1 MKKAA
6 STTKRTTSKKPKTE
20 GLGVIGELDR
30 YLFGEGRH
38 YQLYHKLGAHPY
50 TYRGQD
56 GYYFAVWAPH
66 AAAVSL
72 VGDFNA
78 WNPDATPMKPVADSG
93 IYELFVPG
101 LGVGQLYKFAI
112 TTHTGTILFKAD
124 PYAFSAEYRP
134 GTASVTA
141 DIRGFKWNDSK
152 WMELRAGT
160 DPVKAPI
167 SIYEVHLGSWKKKNR
182 PEKDGYYTYKEAA
195 AELGMSDDQIV
206 WKYKIAEGGV
216 TADAAEDLV
225 GQGCNLIIS
234 NSYGHQTYMEEEAE
248 KYPDINFV
256 AMTGDFAAISD
267 LDNFYNAF
275 TAVYQSRYVSG
286 VVAGMKVKDLVE
298 SGTLTPETQPDSF
311 TADGKVKIGYV
322 GAYNYAEVVSGYTAF
337 FLGVQSVY
345 PDVQME
351 VMYTNSW
358 FDIDKEGAAAEALIA
373 NGAVIIGQH
382 ADSTGAPAATQKLK
396 DSGKICYSIGYNI
409 DMLDTAPTAALTS
422 ATNVWK
428 VYYKELFEGAQA
440 GSIPQD
446 WCKGYEDGAVAITDL
461 GPEVADGTAEKVAE
475 VEAALKDGSLH
486 VFDTSKFTVDGAE
499 VTTAPIDLTYYDF
512 STGSPVAVY
521 QGETKE
527 AISDGYFHEGEL
539 RAAPTFALRIDGI
552 IEDADPVA

>member
-1 MKKAA
+1 MKKLTAMLLCLAMLFAFAGCGSKDTSSDKKSDGKKVLSIEEVEKSVPATIKKVEKDKFKIGLICLHDENSTYDLNFINAA
-6 STTKRTTSKKPKTE
+6 KAACEKLGVEYTIVTNVPEGQECYDKAAELADAGCNIIFADSFGHEDYMIQAAKDFPDVQFCHSTGTKAHTE
-20 GLGVIGELDR
+20 GLSN
-30 YLFGEGRH
+30 
-38 YQLYHKLGAHPY
+38 YHNA
-50 TYRGQD
+50 
-56 GYYFAVWAPH
+56 FA
-66 AAAVSL
+66 
-72 VGDFNA
+72 
-78 WNPDATPMKPVADSG
+78 
-93 IYELFVPG
+93 
-101 LGVGQLYKFAI
+101 
-112 TTHTGTILFKAD
+112 
-124 PYAFSAEYRP
+124 
-134 GTASVTA
+134 
-141 DIRGFKWNDSK
+141 
-152 WMELRAGT
+152 
-160 DPVKAPI
+160 
-167 SIYEVHLGSWKKKNR
+167 SIYEGRYLAG
-182 PEKDGYYTYKEAA
+182 
-195 AELGMSDDQIV
+195 
-206 WKYKIAEGGV
+206 IA
-216 TADAAEDLV
+216 
-225 GQGCNLIIS
+225 
-234 NSYGHQTYMEEEAE
+234 
-248 KYPDINFV
+248 
-256 AMTGDFAAISD
+256 
-267 LDNFYNAF
+267 
-275 TAVYQSRYVSG
+275 
-286 VVAGMKVKDLVE
+286 AGMKLNE
-298 SGTLTPETQPDSF
+298 MIANGEF
-311 TADGKVKIGYV
+311 TADEAKIGYV

>member
-1 MKKAA
+1 MKKLLGIVLSAAMLLSMAACGSTAA
-6 STTKRTTSKKPKTE
+6 SSAAADSTADAATATDAAASDLKVGVITIGDETE
-20 GLGVIGELDR
+20 G
-30 YLFGEGRH
+30 YTA
-38 YQLYHKLGAHPY
+38 AHIN
-50 TYRGQD
+50 GIK
-56 GYYFAVWAPH
+56 
-66 AAAVSL
+66 AAAQ
-72 VGDFNA
+72 
-78 WNPDATPMKPVADSG
+78 K
-93 IYELFVPG
+93 
-101 LGVGQLYKFAI
+101 
-112 TTHTGTILFKAD
+112 
-124 PYAFSAEYRP
+124 
-134 GTASVTA
+134 
-141 DIRGFKWNDSK
+141 
-152 WMELRAGT
+152 
-160 DPVKAPI
+160 
-167 SIYEVHLGSWKKKNR
+167 
-182 PEKDGYYTYKEAA
+182 
-195 AELGMSDDQIV
+195 LGMSDSQIV
-206 WKYKIAEGGV
+206 WKYKVPEGAECS
-216 TADAAEDLV
+216 DAAEDLV
-225 GQGCNLIIS
+225 GQGCNLVVS
-234 NSYGHQTYMEEEAE
+234 NSYGHQTYIVEEAE
-248 KYPDINFV
+248 KYPDVTFV
-256 AMTGDFAAISD
+256 SMTGDFAALTG
-267 LDNFYNAF
+267 LDNFKNAF
-275 TAVYQSRYVSG
+275 TNVYESRYVAG
-286 VVAGMKVKDLVE
+286 VVAGMKLQELVE
-298 SGTLTPETQPDSF
+298 SGTLTPETQPNSF

-345 PDVQME
+345 PNVAME

-373 NGAVIIGQH
+373 NGSVIIGQH
-382 ADSTGAPAATQKLK
+382 ADSTGAPAATQKQK
-396 DSGKICYSIGYNI
+396 DAGKICYSVGYNI
-409 DMLDTAPTAALTS
+409 DMLETAPTAALTS